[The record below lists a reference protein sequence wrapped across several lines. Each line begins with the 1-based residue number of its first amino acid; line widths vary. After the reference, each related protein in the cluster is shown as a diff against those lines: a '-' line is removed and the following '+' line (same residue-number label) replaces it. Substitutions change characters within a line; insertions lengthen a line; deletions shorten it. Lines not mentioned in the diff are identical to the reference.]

1 MIYLLVHHEVADY
14 PSWKTVFDSALDWRA
29 KHGERSCRIFRAVQ
43 NPNELTLMFE
53 WENAEMARAFVASDD
68 LKTRM
73 AKAGVKS
80 TPRVEYLTEQFS
92 IRRSAAD

>member
-1 MIYLLVHHEVADY
+1 MVYLVVHHEVADY
-14 PSWKTVFDSALDWRA
+14 PAWKTAFDSALDWRTRN
-29 KHGERSCRIFRAVQ
+29 GEHHCRIFRGVQ

-53 WENAEMARAFVASDD
+53 WESFEKAKAFISSDE

-73 AKAGVKS
+73 KTAGVKT
-80 TPRVEYLTEQFS
+80 TPRVEYLTEMFS